1 LHLFWTGLLG
11 CIAFGWLLAAID
23 LARGALTIP
32 ALRQVQLRSERTA
45 SGAEALLLR
54 RPTAGLKPRPSAP
67 DADEADLSLR
77 RSHDARVP
85 RVSILFSAL
94 DEAEKLPAALATFLA
109 LDYPDYEVVAVDD
122 RSEDATGSILDAA
135 ARADSR
141 LKVVHVT
148 SLPAGWL
155 GKPHGLQQAFEHS
168 NGEWLVL
175 TDADVRFEPDVLRT
189 TIALA
194 EQKHWDHL
202 TLLCHAEMFT
212 PGEKIA
218 MTFFAMSFMLGLRP
232 WRASDPKSR
241 SYIGVGAFQLLRRS
255 AYEKMGTHRR
265 LAMEVVD
272 DVKVGKLVKEAGLRS
287 GVAKAGRAVTV
298 HWHAGLGNI
307 IRGTTKNFYATT
319 GFRLWFA
326 VGQVAGNLLMFVL
339 PWVAL
344 PFVHGWARIFAVAAI
359 VLPVMAQAGAALEF
373 GESPLYAVTQPLGAL
388 IVCWMIVRSTF
399 VTLRQGGIRWRG
411 TFYAIEELK
420 RGVV

>member
-1 LHLFWTGLLG
+1 MHWFWTGLLG
-11 CIAFGWLLAAID
+11 FIAFAWLLAAID

-32 ALRQVQLRSERTA
+32 ALDTVQLLP
-45 SGAEALLLR
+45 AEAALN
-54 RPTAGLKPRPSAP
+54 AAKPDKA
-67 DADEADLSLR
+67 
-77 RSHDARVP
+77 P

-94 DEAEKLPAALATFLA
+94 DEAEKLPAALGTFLA
-109 LDYPDYEVVAVDD
+109 MDYPNYEVIAVDD
-122 RSEDATGSILDAA
+122 RSEDATGKILDAA
-135 ARADSR
+135 ARQNSR

-155 GKPHGLQQAFEHS
+155 GKPHGLQKAFEHS
-168 NGEWLVL
+168 TGEWLVL
-175 TDADVRFEPDVLRT
+175 TDADVRFEPNVLRT
-189 TIALA
+189 TVALA
-194 EQKHWDHL
+194 EERHWDHL

-212 PGEKIA
+212 LGEKIA

-241 SYIGVGAFQLLRRS
+241 AYIGVGAFQLIRRS
-255 AYEKMGTHRR
+255 AYEKIGTHRR

-287 GVAKAGRAVTV
+287 GVARAGRAVTV

-319 GFRLWFA
+319 GFRVWVA

-344 PFVHGWARIFAVAAI
+344 PFVHGWARIFAVTAV

>member
-1 LHLFWTGLLG
+1 MHWFWAGLLG
-11 CIAFGWLLAAID
+11 FIAFGWLLAAID
-23 LARGALTIP
+23 LARGALVIP
-32 ALRQVQLRSERTA
+32 ALSGYQKQLRP
-45 SGAEALLLR
+45 AEAGR
-54 RPTAGLKPRPSAP
+54 NA
-67 DADEADLSLR
+67 
-77 RSHDARVP
+77 ARLERAP

-94 DEAEKLPAALATFLA
+94 DEADKLPAALATFLA
-109 LDYPDYEVVAVDD
+109 QDYPDYEVIAVDD

-135 ARADSR
+135 ARENPL

-168 NGEWLVL
+168 SGEWLVL
-175 TDADVRFEPDVLRT
+175 TDADVRFEPDVLHT

-194 EQKHWDHL
+194 EEKHWDHL

-218 MTFFAMSFMLGLRP
+218 MTFFAMSFLLGVRP
-232 WRASDPKSR
+232 WRASDPR
-241 SYIGVGAFQLLRRS
+241 SSAYVGVGAFQLIRRS

-272 DVKVGKLVKEAGLRS
+272 DLKVGKLVKAAGLRS
-287 GVAKAGRAVTV
+287 GVAKAGRAVSV

-307 IRGTTKNFYATT
+307 IRGTTKNFYAAM
-319 GFRLWFA
+319 GFRLWA
-326 VGQVAGNLLMFVL
+326 ACLQVTGTLVMFVL

-344 PFVHGWARIFAVAAI
+344 PFVHGWARIFAMTAI
-359 VLPVMAQAGAALEF
+359 VLPVVAQAGAALEF

-388 IVCWMIVRSTF
+388 IFVWMVARSTI
-399 VTLRQGGIRWRG
+399 VTLRQGGIFWRG
-411 TFYAIEELK
+411 TFYPIADLK

>member
-1 LHLFWTGLLG
+1 LHWFWTAFLG
-11 CIAFGWLLAAID
+11 FIAFLWLLAAIE
-23 LARGALTIP
+23 LARGAYLIP
-32 ALRQVQLRSERTA
+32 ALNQV
-45 SGAEALLLR
+45 LLR
-54 RPTAGLKPRPSAP
+54 PFENAHNGKPEVA
-67 DADEADLSLR
+67 
-77 RSHDARVP
+77 P

-109 LDYPDYEVVAVDD
+109 MDYPDYEVVAVDD

-135 ARADSR
+135 ARANSR

-168 NGEWLVL
+168 SGEWLVL

-194 EQKHWDHL
+194 EQNHWDHL

-241 SYIGVGAFQLLRRS
+241 SYIGVGAFQLIRRS

-272 DVKVGKLVKEAGLRS
+272 DVKVGKLVKEAGLHS

-319 GFRLWFA
+319 GFRLWVA

-339 PWVAL
+339 PWLAL
-344 PFVHGWARIFAVAAI
+344 PFVQGWARIFAVSAI

-373 GESPLYAVTQPLGAL
+373 DESPLYAVTQPLGAL

>member
-1 LHLFWTGLLG
+1 LHWFWTAVLG
-11 CIAFGWLLAAID
+11 WIAFGWLLAAID

-32 ALRQVQLRSERTA
+32 ALDQSQKQLRPPEGGRYKGNPGDSA
-45 SGAEALLLR
+45 
-54 RPTAGLKPRPSAP
+54 AGDPKGNP
-67 DADEADLSLR
+67 DGL
-77 RSHDARVP
+77 P

-109 LDYPDYEVVAVDD
+109 MDYPDYEVVAVDD

-135 ARADSR
+135 ARANPL

-168 NGEWLVL
+168 NGNWLVL

-194 EQKHWDHL
+194 KEKHWDHL

-212 PGEKIA
+212 VGEKIA

-241 SYIGVGAFQLLRRS
+241 SYIGVGAFQLIRRS

-319 GFRLWFA
+319 GFRLWVA

-344 PFVHGWARIFAVAAI
+344 PFVHGWARIFALEAI

-399 VTLRQGGIRWRG
+399 VTLWQGGIRWRG

>member
-1 LHLFWTGLLG
+1 LHWFWTGLLG
-11 CIAFGWLLAAID
+11 FIAFAWSLAAID

-32 ALRQVQLRSERTA
+32 ALNKLRLRPAETA
-45 SGAEALLLR
+45 HNAANPE
-54 RPTAGLKPRPSAP
+54 
-67 DADEADLSLR
+67 
-77 RSHDARVP
+77 RVP

-109 LDYPDYEVVAVDD
+109 LDYPDYEVIAVDD
-122 RSEDATGSILDAA
+122 RSDDSTGNILDAT
-135 ARADSR
+135 ARANPR

-155 GKPHGLQQAFEHS
+155 GKPYGLQTAFEHS
-168 NGEWLVL
+168 SGEWLVL

-194 EQKHWDHL
+194 EDRHWDHL

-218 MTFFAMSFMLGLRP
+218 MTFLALAFLMGLRP
-232 WRASDPKSR
+232 WRASDPKS
-241 SYIGVGAFQLLRRS
+241 SAYVGVGAFQLIRRS

-287 GVAKAGRAVTV
+287 GVARAGRAVRV
-298 HWHAGLGNI
+298 HWHAGVGNI
-307 IRGTTKNFYATT
+307 IRGTTKNFYAAM
-319 GFRLWFA
+319 GFRLWA
-326 VGQVAGNLLMFVL
+326 ACLQVTGMLLMFVL

-344 PFVHGWARIFAVAAI
+344 PFVDGWPRIFTLTAI
-359 VLPVMAQAGAALEF
+359 VLPLLAQAGAALEF
-373 GESPLYAVTQPLGAL
+373 GESPFYALTQPLGAL
-388 IVCWMIVRSTF
+388 IFVWMVTRSTF
-399 VTLRQGGIRWRG
+399 VTLRQGGIFWRG
-411 TFYAIEELK
+411 TFYAIEELR
-420 RGVV
+420 RGLV

>member
-1 LHLFWTGLLG
+1 LHWFWTASLG
-11 CIAFGWLLAAID
+11 FIAFGWLLAAID
-23 LARGALTIP
+23 LARGVLVIP
-32 ALRQVQLRSERTA
+32 ALNQVRLRTA
-45 SGAEALLLR
+45 ESSGHNEKR
-54 RPTAGLKPRPSAP
+54 ESA
-67 DADEADLSLR
+67 
-77 RSHDARVP
+77 P

-94 DEAEKLPAALATFLA
+94 DEADKLPAALETFLA
-109 LDYPDYEVVAVDD
+109 QDYPDYEVIGVDD

-135 ARADSR
+135 ARLNSR

-168 NGEWLVL
+168 TGEWLVL
-175 TDADVRFEPDVLRT
+175 TDADVRFQPEVLRT

-194 EQKHWDHL
+194 EERHWDHL
-202 TLLCHAEMFT
+202 ALLCHAEMFT

-218 MTFFAMSFMLGLRP
+218 MTFFAMSFLLGLRP
-232 WRASDPKSR
+232 WRASDSQ
-241 SYIGVGAFQLLRRS
+241 SSAYVGVGAFQLIRRS

-287 GVAKAGRAVTV
+287 GVAKAGRAVSV

-307 IRGTTKNFYATT
+307 IRGTTKNLYATT
-319 GFRLWFA
+319 GFRLWVA
-326 VGQVAGNLLMFVL
+326 LGRVAGTLLMFVL
-339 PWVAL
+339 PWAAL
-344 PFVHGWARIFAVAAI
+344 TFVHGWARIFAVTAI
-359 VLPVMAQAGAALEF
+359 VLPLMAQAGAAMEF

-388 IVCWMIVRSTF
+388 IFTWMIVRSTI

-411 TFYAIEELK
+411 TFYAIKELK

>member
-1 LHLFWTGLLG
+1 LFWTGLLG

-54 RPTAGLKPRPSAP
+54 RPTAGLKPRPFAP
-67 DADEADLSLR
+67 DAAEADLSLR

-135 ARADSR
+135 ARANSR

-411 TFYAIEELK
+411 TFYAIAELK

>member
-1 LHLFWTGLLG
+1 MHWFWTGLLG
-11 CIAFGWLLAAID
+11 FIAFSWLLAAAD
-23 LARGALTIP
+23 LARGALVIP
-32 ALRQVQLRSERTA
+32 ALNQVQ
-45 SGAEALLLR
+45 
-54 RPTAGLKPRPSAP
+54 PRAP
-67 DADEADLSLR
+67 DAGGHAGKPE
-77 RSHDARVP
+77 DAP

-94 DEAEKLPAALATFLA
+94 DEADKLPAALASFLA
-109 LDYPDYEVVAVDD
+109 MDYPNYEVIAVDD
-122 RSEDATGSILDAA
+122 RSEDATGKILDAA
-135 ARADSR
+135 ARENSR

-155 GKPHGLQQAFEHS
+155 GKPHGLQKAFEHS
-168 NGEWLVL
+168 SGEWLVL
-175 TDADVRFEPDVLRT
+175 TDADVRFEPSVLRT

-194 EQKHWDHL
+194 EERHWDHL

-212 PGEKIA
+212 LGEKIA

-241 SYIGVGAFQLLRRS
+241 AYIGVGAFQLIRRS

-287 GVAKAGRAVTV
+287 GVARAGRAVTV
-298 HWHAGLGNI
+298 HWHSGLGNI

-344 PFVHGWARIFAVAAI
+344 PFVHGWARIFVVPAI

-388 IVCWMIVRSTF
+388 IVCWMIVRSTY
-399 VTLRQGGIRWRG
+399 VTLHQGGIRWRG

>member
-1 LHLFWTGLLG
+1 LHWFWTGLLAF
-11 CIAFGWLLAAID
+11 IAFSWLLAAID
-23 LARGALTIP
+23 LARGARTIP
-32 ALRQVQLRSERTA
+32 ALNKVQTRQDERGGHTDKPE
-45 SGAEALLLR
+45 GA
-54 RPTAGLKPRPSAP
+54 
-67 DADEADLSLR
+67 
-77 RSHDARVP
+77 P

-109 LDYPDYEVVAVDD
+109 MDYPNYEVIAVDD

-148 SLPAGWL
+148 SLPARWL
-155 GKPHGLQQAFEHS
+155 GKPHGLQTAFEHS
-168 NGEWLVL
+168 TGEWLVL

-194 EQKHWDHL
+194 EERNWDHL

-212 PGEKIA
+212 VGEKIA
-218 MTFFAMSFMLGLRP
+218 MTFFGMSFVLGLRP
-232 WRASDPKSR
+232 WRVSDPKSR
-241 SYIGVGAFQLLRRS
+241 AYIGVGAFQLLRRS

-272 DVKVGKLVKEAGLRS
+272 DVKVGKLVKRAGLRS
-287 GVAKAGRAVTV
+287 GIAKAGHAVTV
-298 HWHAGLGNI
+298 HWHSGLGNI

-319 GFRLWFA
+319 GFRLWVA

-344 PFVHGWARIFAVAAI
+344 PFVHGWPRIFAATAI

-373 GESPLYAVTQPLGAL
+373 DESPLYAVTQPLGAL
-388 IVCWMIVRSTF
+388 VVCWMIVRSTF

-411 TFYAIEELK
+411 TFYPIEELK